1 MRPRTIDQGPRKP
14 EDALKPEPETFRT
27 FGEVVRGILQ
37 KIEVTE

>member
-1 MRPRTIDQGPRKP
+1 MRPRTIDQAPRKP
-14 EDALKPEPETFRT
+14 AAAPKPERETFRT